1 MTTQE
6 IDQTKAEAFAGR
18 MIGNLNGAGVALL
31 TNLAHRT
38 GLFETLA
45 KLPPSTSEEVANA
58 AGLQERYV
66 RECLGGLV
74 VGKVVD
80 YDPATRKYS
89 LPPEHAAFL
98 TKAAGPDNLA
108 LFAQFLPLIA
118 EVEGELVERFR
129 EGGGVPYSSYRR
141 FAEVMAEASAP
152 LYDRFL
158 VEKMLPLIP
167 GLRERLDRGIDA
179 ADIGTGAGHAINV
192 LAKAFPQSRF
202 VGYDFSEEG
211 IRRGVAEAKAW
222 GLRNARFE
230 IQDVA
235 KLGQKEAFDFVTAFD
250 AIHDQAQPGTVLK
263 EVYDA
268 LRPGG
273 VFLMMDEGTSSLLE
287 ENVDGVIAP
296 LLYTFSTFHCMTV
309 SLAYGGEGLGTCW
322 GKQKAQELLTKAG
335 FMDITVH
342 TLEGDIE
349 HYYYVAWK
357 GR

>member
-1 MTTQE
+1 MTTQTV
-6 IDQTKAEAFAGR
+6 DRAKADAFGER
-18 MIGNLNGAGVALL
+18 MIGALNGAGVTFL
-31 TNLAHRT
+31 TSVAYRT
-38 GLFETLA
+38 GLLETLA
-45 KLPPSTSEEVANA
+45 KLPPSTSDEIAKA

-80 YDPATRKYS
+80 YEPTTKSYS

-108 LFAQFLPLIA
+108 LFAQLLPLMA
-118 EVEGELVERFR
+118 TVEDELVQCFR

-141 FAEVMAEASAP
+141 FPQVMAETSAP

-158 VEKMLPLIP
+158 VDKMIPVVP
-167 GLRERLDRGIDA
+167 GLKERLERGIDVV
-179 ADIGTGAGHAINV
+179 DVGTGAGHAVNV
-192 LAKAFPQSRF
+192 LARAFPASHF
-202 VGYDFSEEG
+202 VGCDFSAEG
-211 IRRGVAEAKAW
+211 VTLGTAEAQAW

-230 IQDVA
+230 VRDVA
-235 KLGQKEAFDFVTAFD
+235 NLGERQTFDFVTAFD
-250 AIHDQAQPGTVLK
+250 AIHDQAKPRAVLK
-263 EVYDA
+263 AIYDA

-273 VFLMMDEGTSSLLE
+273 VFLMMDEGASSLLE
-287 ENVDGVIAP
+287 ENVDGPIAP

-322 GKQKAQELLTKAG
+322 GKQKALELLSEAG
-335 FMDITVH
+335 FVESTVE
-342 TLEGDIE
+342 TIEGDLE

-357 GR
+357 R